1 MSREYPELPIP
12 GVAAVVIRNDAILLV
27 KRGQEP
33 SQGVWGL
40 PGGVVE
46 LGETIEEAV
55 SREVKEETGVDISP
69 VRLLTVL
76 DSVTKDESGKIRYH
90 YILFEF
96 LCKFLRGEPKASSDV
111 QAAMW
116 VSLNS
121 LGSVNIMP
129 WTRKFIYKIYLE
141 LKT

>member
-96 LCKFLRGEPKASSDV
+96 LCKFLGGEPKASSDV

-116 VSLNS
+116 VSLSS

-129 WTRKFIYKIYLE
+129 WTRKFIDKIYSE